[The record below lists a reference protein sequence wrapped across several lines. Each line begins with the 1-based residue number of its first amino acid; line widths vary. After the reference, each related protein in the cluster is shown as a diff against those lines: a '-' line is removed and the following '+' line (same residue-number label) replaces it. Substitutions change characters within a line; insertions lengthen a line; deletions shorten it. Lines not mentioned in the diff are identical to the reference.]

1 MGNLIFF
8 SDFILFSFNSYF
20 LNLHYQEDT
29 INLGTT
35 TDIPV
40 ELDYDVNYLVGK
52 TCTETFK
59 IHFKNLIDI
68 PKVDLIT
75 KEKITFRSA
84 LRRGFIAAI
93 FCALR
98 YTYKLT

>member
-35 TDIPV
+35 TEIPV
-40 ELDYDVNYLVGK
+40 ELDYDENYLEGK
-52 TCTETFK
+52 TFTETLK
-59 IHFKNLIDI
+59 IHFKNFMDI
-68 PKVDLIT
+68 PKIDPIT
-75 KEKITFRSA
+75 KEKITLSSS
-84 LRRGFIAAI
+84 LGKGSIAAI

-98 YTYKLT
+98 